1 MIADIKA
8 GKPKG
13 NIEAIPSKSFLHRLL
28 ICAALGSGES
38 RIGNYVKSEDILASI
53 DCIRNL
59 GADVKE
65 DGNTL
70 IVRGIGSKILPN
82 AIFPCRESG
91 STLRFFI
98 PVAAAKCERAV
109 FGGSERLMERGIGVY
124 EDILTDKGVT
134 VKKEK
139 GEILISGGLLSGEYE
154 VRGDISSQYITGLLM
169 ALPML
174 SGDSRVRVLP
184 PVESRAYIDITLDVL
199 KTAGIVITEKE
210 KNVFY
215 IKGGQ
220 KYGSV
225 NTDAEGDWSNA
236 AFILAMNGLG
246 AEINITGLNA
256 NSVQGDRVCEEAFK
270 KLDTPKG
277 TVDIGECIDLGP
289 VLFAYAAAK
298 HGGHFTGT
306 RRLRIKESDRAVV
319 MASEL
324 SKFGIKMTVGENDVT
339 VEDGKLVKPS
349 ECLDGHNDHRI
360 VMALTVLLTLTGG
373 SITGA
378 EAVRKSYPA
387 FFEDMRRLGLD
398 VEIR

>member
-1 MIADIKA
+1 MIAHIKA
-8 GKPKG
+8 GKLKG
-13 NIEAIPSKSFLHRLL
+13 NIEAVPSKSYLHRLL

-38 RIGNYVKSEDILASI
+38 KIGNYVKSEDILASI
-53 DCIRNL
+53 DCLRSL

-70 IVRGIGSKILPN
+70 IVRGIGSKILQN

-91 STLRFFI
+91 STMRFFI
-98 PVAAAKCERAV
+98 PVAAAKCETAV
-109 FGGSERLMERGIGVY
+109 FRGSERLMERGVGVY
-124 EDILTDKGVT
+124 EDILPDKGVI
-134 VKKEK
+134 VKNEN
-139 GEILISGGLLSGEYE
+139 GEICVSGHLHPGEYE

-174 SGDSRVRVLP
+174 TGDSIIRVLP
-184 PVESRAYIDITLDVL
+184 PVESRAYIDITIDVL
-199 KTAGIVITEKE
+199 RTAGIGIIEKE
-210 KNVFY
+210 KNIFY

-236 AFILAMNGLG
+236 AFLLAMNGLG
-246 AEINITGLNA
+246 AEIKVTGLNE
-256 NSVQGDRVCEEAFK
+256 NSVQGDRVCAEDFAR
-270 KLDTPKG
+270 LDTPG
-277 TVDIGECIDLGP
+277 ATVDVGECIDLGP

-298 HGGHFTGT
+298 CGGHFTGT

-319 MASEL
+319 MAEEL
-324 SKFGIKMTVGENDVT
+324 SKLGVKVTVGENDVT
-339 VEDGKLVKPS
+339 VEAGKLTKPA